1 MGKFPFPAK
10 GKEDL
15 NADVKGGFPP
25 AKGKGKGKGK
35 AKKSKGKA
43 KGFVPFQKGK

>member
-1 MGKFPFPAK
+1 MAKFQFPTKGKDGDPAAEKGFPA
-10 GKEDL
+10 
-15 NADVKGGFPP
+15 

-35 AKKSKGKA
+35 KAKGKA